1 MFLFSKID
9 AFYTHSFLY
18 FAAGKIIFAK
28 NGKAKSNRGTGT
40 YGTYRVTT
48 CIYHIL
54 FQVHLQTQQGGRKI
68 GVISQT
74 IHIGEHLRY
83 PTFTLL
89 PGVRIW
95 IRSDPDPTL
104 TMQSCIK
111 STYKFKIFGSF

>member
-1 MFLFSKID
+1 MFLFSKSN
-9 AFYTHSFLY
+9 AFYTHFLY

-40 YGTYRVTT
+40 YGVPYGTYLPTYRFTT

-74 IHIGEHLRY
+74 IHIGEHLPY
-83 PTFTLL
+83 LHPFTRCADL
-89 PGVRIW
+89 
-95 IRSDPDPTL
+95 DPV
-104 TMQSCIK
+104 
-111 STYKFKIFGSF
+111 